1 MAVVNGGLSL
11 LIDKEFVDT
20 QLILL
25 LILAAIFFVGMF
37 IGVLV
42 CAIIRKPLLE
52 WRFYLAAQALLFVP
66 LCGLIIY
73 SIVPGYILYILLYL
87 FVQGF

>member
-1 MAVVNGGLSL
+1 MALVNGDLSL
-11 LIDKEFVDT
+11 LLDKEFVDT

-25 LILAAIFFVGMF
+25 IILAAIYFVGMF

-52 WRFYLAAQALLFVP
+52 WYIYLAAQALLFIP

-73 SIVPGYILYILLYL
+73 SIVPGYILYILPYL
-87 FVQGF
+87 FVQGY

>member
-1 MAVVNGGLSL
+1 M
-11 LIDKEFVDT
+11 DPEFVDT

-25 LILAAIFFVGMF
+25 VILAAIFFIAMF
-37 IGVLV
+37 IGVV
-42 CAIIRKPLLE
+42 ISAVVRKPLLE
-52 WRFYLAAQALLFVP
+52 WRFYLAAQALLFIP

-87 FVQGF
+87 FVQG